1 MKKLLL
7 ILSFF
12 SFYCNAQLMPGVAAS
27 GSKSFVSIALPDDY
41 VEWNPHTVNDDQ
53 PTGDADFF
61 WHNSNGVGLRASLH
75 YSGTQYSIV
84 DGEFRFY
91 IHPRDPD
98 PGVIGD
104 IQRYNYR
111 AEIARRATVTIPV
124 GSREIVKCTY
134 RIPSGGFKPRDTGFN
149 IGQWHTGTGVGGPYP
164 LNSPVISLD
173 IAKAN
178 TPDKDSDLSQLNELV
193 VVNSVSNFENSH
205 NGRKNTGIVLEAG
218 MVFSLRQELISGTGS
233 AGYYKLEIKVGT
245 DPWQTIYEEHESTI
259 WAEDDDGGS
268 KSNVHPYWKLG
279 LYQYGLVTEGG
290 VEATEALND
299 GEGSYDI
306 EIFMPNKIKTAVF
319 ETDDRYFNSTNIIKA
334 FN

>member
-1 MKKLLL
+1 MNRLAL
-7 ILSFF
+7 I
-12 SFYCNAQLMPGVAAS
+12 AAAS
-27 GSKSFVSIALPDDY
+27 TQKRTSPIVYPSDY
-41 VEWNPHTVNDDQ
+41 VEWNPLTVVNDQ

-61 WHNSNGVGLRASLH
+61 WHNPGGTGLRASVH
-75 YSGTQYSIV
+75 YSGTQYSIE

-98 PGVIGD
+98 PGVIEGT
-104 IQRYNYR
+104 QRFNYR

-149 IGQWHTGTGVGGPYP
+149 ISQWHTGTGSEPGPGG
-164 LNSPVISLD
+164 LNSPVMSLD
-173 IAKAN
+173 IAN
-178 TPDKDSDLSQLNELV
+178 EGTPDKNGDFAEQDEMV
-193 VVNSVSNFENSH
+193 VVNKVTGNAGGNS
-205 NGRKNTGIVLEAG
+205 GRVNTGFILEPG
-218 MVFSLRQELISGTGS
+218 LVFDLRQTLISGLGS
-233 AGYYKLEIKVGT
+233 AGYYKLEVREQGG
-245 DPWQTIYEEHESTI
+245 DWQTLYEANEATV
-259 WAEDDDGGS
+259 WAADSDGGS

-306 EIFMPNKIKTAVF
+306 EMFMPGRIKTAVL
-319 ETDDRYFNSTNIIKA
+319 ETDDPYFHSTIITKA